1 MKSFLLLALTAGLLS
16 PIAAKAEKWSEKEKK
31 TWTNYVMNHCP
42 ANSLKKS
49 KTDRRMLVFRDM
61 AKENNIQNVEKTILI
76 PAFKT
81 YCDCMVTMVNIDIE
95 DHIDYM
101 KSNCLPMMQSEIRT
115 RLNAEIY
122 LNNQ

>member
-1 MKSFLLLALTAGLLS
+1 MLE
-16 PIAAKAEKWSEKEKK
+16 KA
-31 TWTNYVMNHCP
+31 
-42 ANSLKKS
+42 
-49 KTDRRMLVFRDM
+49 KTDRRMLAFREI
-61 AKENNIQNVEKTILI
+61 AKENNIKNVEKIVMI
-76 PAFKT
+76 PAFKM